1 MASKVIQKKRKA
13 KIYMCNALEELVNE
27 GFQKGFQEGFQL
39 QKEKLLRGC
48 IRAGKENDVDEETV
62 IKVISE
68 EFSM

>member
-1 MASKVIQKKRKA
+1 
-13 KIYMCNALEELVNE
+13 MCKALEELVNE